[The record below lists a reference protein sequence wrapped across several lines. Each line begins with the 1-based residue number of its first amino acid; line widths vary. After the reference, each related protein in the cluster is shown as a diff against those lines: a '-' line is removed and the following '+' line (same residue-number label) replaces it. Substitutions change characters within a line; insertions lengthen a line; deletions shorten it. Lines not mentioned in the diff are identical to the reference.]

1 MQYLIFK
8 RQQTRKDTLS
18 DIPLDQ
24 RTTECRLGNKNW
36 LTLNSNLFITSMQ
49 SFYVLKQFYSIIL
62 TREEIY
68 SFHFYIPFVYF
79 SVII

>member
-36 LTLNSNLFITSMQ
+36 LALNSNLYITSMQ
-49 SFYVLKQFYSIIL
+49 SFYVL
-62 TREEIY
+62 
-68 SFHFYIPFVYF
+68 
-79 SVII
+79 

>member
-24 RTTECRLGNKNW
+24 RTTECTLGNKNW
-36 LTLNSNLFITSMQ
+36 LTLNSNLYITSMQ
-49 SFYVLKQFYSIIL
+49 SFYVL
-62 TREEIY
+62 
-68 SFHFYIPFVYF
+68 
-79 SVII
+79 